1 MLGAIYGDIV
11 GSRFEFTGFDEY
23 KFEMFHPSCRFTDDT
38 LMTLAVGLTLVE
50 TKGDRDTYQKQLVKN
65 MSEIANMYPRQIGWG
80 QKFYKWLFDYKISVP
95 INSCGNGAGMRISPV
110 GWFCDTLEETI
121 ELSKLTTEVSHDHP
135 EGIKGAESVA
145 VAIFLAR
152 TGKSKE
158 EIREKMISYYPEIK
172 DMTVAKYKA
181 NGYGLDEN
189 GHCITCQG
197 SIPQAICA
205 FLDSENFE
213 DAIRKAITLGADSDT
228 QACITGSIAEAYYGL
243 TYDDEDKVFAYLP
256 VELQRMYLAFC
267 SIKKKRIKRE
277 I

>member
-65 MSEIANMYPRQIGWG
+65 MREIANMYPRQIGWG